1 MPIYSDEYQE
11 YDDSNFNPKLLLPLN
26 KLEMLTKNK
35 YSDLETDVVADNSNI
50 VSSIAENYNLEPSST
65 KIVMN
70 PNFAI
75 IYACEDDNLK
85 IGDLLYNNMLGNDKV
100 LAMQIKLA
108 LDQISKDKK
117 IDISKLTKNKLE
129 VFNDANAI
137 GNEIEI
143 EKGLGNSK

>member
-1 MPIYSDEYQE
+1 
-11 YDDSNFNPKLLLPLN
+11 
-26 KLEMLTKNK
+26 MLTKNK
-35 YSDLETDVVADNSNI
+35 YSDLETDVVADNSNK